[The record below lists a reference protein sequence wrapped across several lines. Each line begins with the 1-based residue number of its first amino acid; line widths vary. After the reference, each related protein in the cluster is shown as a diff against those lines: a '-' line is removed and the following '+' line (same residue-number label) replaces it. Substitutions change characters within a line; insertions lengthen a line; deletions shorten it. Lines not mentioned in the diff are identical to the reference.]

1 MPALVICTRRLLVFE
16 TTILRLPDTNSNRKE
31 ERIMKKVKKALLE
44 KVLRRGMKKEAGIDG
59 ILVTVG
65 LCIIALLLCV
75 VMKDSMAAF
84 IQTIVN
90 TLTAEAQKILTG
102 VSTVL

>member
-1 MPALVICTRRLLVFE
+1 
-16 TTILRLPDTNSNRKE
+16 
-31 ERIMKKVKKALLE
+31 MKKTMLR
-44 KVLRRGMKKEAGIDG
+44 KVWEQGMKKEAGIDG

-75 VMKDSMAAF
+75 VMKDSMGTF

-90 TLTAEAQKILTG
+90 TLTSEAQKILTG
-102 VSTVL
+102 VSAGSVL

>member
-1 MPALVICTRRLLVFE
+1 MR
-16 TTILRLPDTNSNRKE
+16 
-31 ERIMKKVKKALLE
+31 ERMN
-44 KVLRRGMKKEAGIDG
+44 KVLRKVWEMGRKKEPGIDG

-75 VMKDSMAAF
+75 VMKDSMTAF

-90 TLTAEAQKILTG
+90 TLTTEAQKILTG
-102 VSTVL
+102 VSAGIVL